1 MAVGDI
7 GDGVVWAPVMQWY
20 YSGAT
25 YFCITTREEPDG
37 QIALG
42 SVGRLGRLRGW
53 PEGHSFTRLN
63 NTLKVFCWQLL
74 SGMAMKCNLF
84 LQDISVIESF
94 ADAVEMKLSTFLGE
108 LL

>member
-1 MAVGDI
+1 MV
-7 GDGVVWAPVMQWY
+7 VVWAPVVQWCY
-20 YSGAT
+20 GGAT
-25 YFCITTREEPDG
+25 YFYITTREEPDG